1 MAGRYSVLLPLFFKF
16 LLLLLLPERF
26 SLAILA
32 MEVNLVSA
40 EFALRESLPKENSPL
55 ENLGK
60 VHHTVKWQKNY
71 FITFGLILQK
81 ASSGQKNLGKNQRRH
96 VFFKMTGSAISG
108 LAVTMSAADT
118 RFTSIAKIARENR
131 YEYIMQSNGKKFIL

>member
-1 MAGRYSVLLPLFFKF
+1 
-16 LLLLLLPERF
+16 
-26 SLAILA
+26 
-32 MEVNLVSA
+32 MEVNLESA
-40 EFALRESLPKENSPL
+40 EFALRESLRKENSPL

-81 ASSGQKNLGKNQRRH
+81 ASSGQKILGKNQRRH

-118 RFTSIAKIARENR
+118 RFTAIA
-131 YEYIMQSNGKKFIL
+131 

>member
-1 MAGRYSVLLPLFFKF
+1 
-16 LLLLLLPERF
+16 
-26 SLAILA
+26 

-40 EFALRESLPKENSPL
+40 EFALRESLRKENSPL

-81 ASSGQKNLGKNQRRH
+81 ASFDPKILKKNQPRH

-118 RFTSIAKIARENR
+118 RFTSIANIARENYYGNNSSPTSLLELR
-131 YEYIMQSNGKKFIL
+131 RRSSPKSVLEIIERIVDDI

>member
-1 MAGRYSVLLPLFFKF
+1 
-16 LLLLLLPERF
+16 
-26 SLAILA
+26 

-40 EFALRESLPKENSPL
+40 EFALRESLRKENSPL

-60 VHHTVKWQKNY
+60 VHHTVKWQKKY

-81 ASSGQKNLGKNQRRH
+81 ASFDPKNLKKNQPRH
-96 VFFKMTGSAISG
+96 IFFKMTGSAISV

-118 RFTSIAKIARENR
+118 RFTSIANIARENHYGNITFLPSGFYQKSKR
-131 YEYIMQSNGKKFIL
+131 PAAWERCHKHWYITSYRFRGSSGG

>member
-1 MAGRYSVLLPLFFKF
+1 MKIQLIFKCH
-16 LLLLLLPERF
+16 PEWF

-40 EFALRESLPKENSPL
+40 EFALRESLRKENSPL

-60 VHHTVKWQKNY
+60 VHHTVKWQKHY

-81 ASSGQKNLGKNQRRH
+81 ASFDPKILKKNQPRH
-96 VFFKMTGSAISG
+96 VFSK
-108 LAVTMSAADT
+108 
-118 RFTSIAKIARENR
+118 
-131 YEYIMQSNGKKFIL
+131 

>member
-1 MAGRYSVLLPLFFKF
+1 
-16 LLLLLLPERF
+16 
-26 SLAILA
+26 

-40 EFALRESLPKENSPL
+40 EFALKESLRKENSPL

-60 VHHTVKWQKNY
+60 VHYTVKWQTIY

-81 ASSGQKNLGKNQRRH
+81 ASSGQKILGKNQRRH

-108 LAVTMSAADT
+108 MAVTMSAADT
-118 RFTSIAKIARENR
+118 RFTSLANIAKENHYGAIVPTR
-131 YEYIMQSNGKKFIL
+131 PLGGNHIRNKRRHFCQSCIETGGGGPSMFADW

>member
-1 MAGRYSVLLPLFFKF
+1 
-16 LLLLLLPERF
+16 
-26 SLAILA
+26 

-40 EFALRESLPKENSPL
+40 EFALRESLRKENSPL

-60 VHHTVKWQKNY
+60 VHHTVKWQKIY

-81 ASSGQKNLGKNQRRH
+81 ASFDPKILKKNQPHH

-118 RFTSIAKIARENR
+118 RFTSIANIARENHSD
-131 YEYIMQSNGKKFIL
+131 YIVSIIS

>member
-1 MAGRYSVLLPLFFKF
+1 
-16 LLLLLLPERF
+16 
-26 SLAILA
+26 

-40 EFALRESLPKENSPL
+40 EFALRESLHKENSPL

-81 ASSGQKNLGKNQRRH
+81 ASFDPKILGDKLVSVVKH
-96 VFFKMTGSAISG
+96 S
-108 LAVTMSAADT
+108 
-118 RFTSIAKIARENR
+118 
-131 YEYIMQSNGKKFIL
+131 

>member
-1 MAGRYSVLLPLFFKF
+1 MSVVLCWARAIMVSP
-16 LLLLLLPERF
+16 
-26 SLAILA
+26 SL
-32 MEVNLVSA
+32 
-40 EFALRESLPKENSPL
+40 RKENSPL

-81 ASSGQKNLGKNQRRH
+81 ASSGQKILGKNQRRH

-118 RFTSIAKIARENR
+118 RFTSIAKIARENH
-131 YEYIMQSNGKKFIL
+131 YGFNWTLKSLEDM

>member
-1 MAGRYSVLLPLFFKF
+1 
-16 LLLLLLPERF
+16 
-26 SLAILA
+26 

-40 EFALRESLPKENSPL
+40 EFALRESLRKENSPL

-60 VHHTVKWQKNY
+60 VHHTVKWQTIY

-81 ASSGQKNLGKNQRRH
+81 ASFDPKILKKNQLRH
-96 VFFKMTGSAISG
+96 LFFKMTGSAISG

-118 RFTSIAKIARENR
+118 RFTSIAKIARENH
-131 YEYIMQSNGKKFIL
+131 YAAIALIQIYLKVQIFKIEDDILK

>member
-1 MAGRYSVLLPLFFKF
+1 MHFYLKDDVKISSFIQLVGLWCFQLH
-16 LLLLLLPERF
+16 PEWF

-40 EFALRESLPKENSPL
+40 EFALRESLRKENSPL

-60 VHHTVKWQKNY
+60 VHHTVKWQKKY

-81 ASSGQKNLGKNQRRH
+81 ASFDPKILKKNQLRH
-96 VFFKMTGSAISG
+96 VFSK
-108 LAVTMSAADT
+108 
-118 RFTSIAKIARENR
+118 
-131 YEYIMQSNGKKFIL
+131 